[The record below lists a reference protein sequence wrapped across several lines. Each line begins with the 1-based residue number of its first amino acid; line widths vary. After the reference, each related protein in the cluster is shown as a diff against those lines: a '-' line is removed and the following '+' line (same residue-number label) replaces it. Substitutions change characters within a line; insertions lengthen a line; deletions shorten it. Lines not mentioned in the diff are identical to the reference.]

1 MSALVADC
9 YDTLTRSRQSR
20 GGREDGRE
28 DGREPVSPAGGFE
41 TGGVFLL
48 GDAAHQFPPAGGFGL
63 NTGVQVWLCDTCDV
77 AMVWRGV
84 HLECRE
90 IGRLTIWA
98 CGSSGVGSHAT
109 QSTTVSLFPVF
120 SKR

>member
-20 GGREDGRE
+20 GGREG
-28 DGREPVSPAGGFE
+28 GREPVSPAGGFE

-63 NTGVQVWLCDTCDV
+63 NTGVQVR
-77 AMVWRGV
+77 MVM
-84 HLECRE
+84 
-90 IGRLTIWA
+90 
-98 CGSSGVGSHAT
+98 
-109 QSTTVSLFPVF
+109 
-120 SKR
+120 